1 MTVESVRKKEKL
13 KEAIWSHSS
22 VGTMTPMYLV
32 VSEDITVSEDYDDRN
47 NVYKAVNSLWTI
59 PCAEFYFIPQ

>member
-1 MTVESVRKKEKL
+1 
-13 KEAIWSHSS
+13 
-22 VGTMTPMYLV
+22 MYLE
-32 VSEDITVSEDYDDRN
+32 VSEDITVSQDYDDRN